1 MSLKNKI
8 IYTLDHIWMK
18 KEDREV
24 LEDELKAMG
33 PGIAPK
39 ELKK

>member
-1 MSLKNKI
+1 MSLKS
-8 IYTLDHIWMK
+8 TLAIIWMK
-18 KEDREV
+18 KKDRIV
-24 LEDELKAMG
+24 FEDEIKAMG